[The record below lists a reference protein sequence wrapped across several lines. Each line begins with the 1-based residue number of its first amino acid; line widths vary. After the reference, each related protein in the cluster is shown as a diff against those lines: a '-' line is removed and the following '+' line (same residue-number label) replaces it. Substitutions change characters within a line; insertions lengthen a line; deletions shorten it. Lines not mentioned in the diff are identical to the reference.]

1 MRRTTIFAIAVLLLA
16 ATVMSAHAA
25 TITVTTTNDSG
36 PGSLRQALANA
47 NNGDTINFAVT
58 GAISLTS
65 GGLGI
70 TKNVTISGPGA
81 NQLAVNGNQALFV
94 FGVFPQ
100 KTVSISG
107 LRIRNAQVGV
117 YNNQGTVSVSN
128 CALSGNSGAGLY
140 NHVGASMTVA
150 NSNIS
155 NNFGTGAYNN
165 QGTLAVTSC
174 VLSDNSDAGIFNSG
188 TVTVS
193 NCALI
198 GNSGGMTSFGTLTVS
213 YCEISGNSGDGI
225 FNGGTLTVSNCALS
239 GNSGDGIGNRAF
251 GTASLTVVNSN
262 VSDNDGI
269 GISNYVEEFAA
280 LTATIRSTTVSG
292 NSAGGVLAQGGGV
305 IFGGSIQVTVT
316 DCTVSGNSFWG
327 GIHATGL
334 TNLTVTNS
342 TISGNSANTGF
353 PGGDSGGG
361 IYGANLV
368 ENSTISGNSAAT
380 SGGGIYGGVIEI
392 VNSTISGNSAGT
404 SGGGIYN
411 FPYSLN
417 VANSTITGNSAP
429 SGGGIYNV
437 GSVEVSN
444 TILNAG
450 ALGEN
455 IFNSSGTI
463 TSIGYNLSSDDG
475 GGYLTG
481 PGDQINTDPLL
492 GPLQDNGG
500 PTFTHA
506 LLPGSPA
513 IDAGDPNFTPPP
525 FFDQR
530 GPGFV
535 RVFNGRID
543 SDRLR
548 CNQRR
553 HQRLHQLPL
562 QRRHPLQRQRLPLR
576 LLRRRRSHQ
585 GRVQRHRLARRLDD
599 STFFGMFLYRAV
611 ESDGKI
617 RCGRFSSTRESS
629 FEVLTEQEWNHET
642 SICDRGSRAGSL
654 RLGRWRYGQRRT
666 RVNATRQRSQCGYR
680 QAGHRFPG
688 ADPGQGLRPLSPAR
702 ERREPGTVP
711 GGPQERQCGFRF
723 VRRG

>member
-1 MRRTTIFAIAVLLLA
+1 MT
-16 ATVMSAHAA
+16 MSAHAA
-25 TITVTTTNDSG
+25 TIPVTNTNDSG

-47 NNGDTINFAVT
+47 NNGDRINFAVT
-58 GAISLTS
+58 GTITLTS
-65 GGLGI
+65 DGLGI

-100 KTVSISG
+100 RTVSISG

-128 CALSGNSGAGLY
+128 CVLSGNSSAGLY
-140 NHVGASMTVA
+140 NHTGASMTVA

-155 NNFGTGAYNN
+155 NNSGTGADN
-165 QGTLAVTSC
+165 QGTLTVSSC
-174 VLSDNSDAGIFNSG
+174 VLSDNSNAGISNSG

-198 GNSGGMTSFGTLTVS
+198 GNSDGMTSFGTLTVS

-239 GNSGDGIGNRAF
+239 GNTYDGIGNRAF

-262 VSDNDGI
+262 VSDNGGI
-269 GISNYVEEFAA
+269 GISNYVEESTT
-280 LTATIRSTTVSG
+280 LTVTMRSTTVSG

-361 IYGANLV
+361 IYGADLV

-380 SGGGIYGGVIEI
+380 TGGGIYGGVIEI

-437 GSVEVSN
+437 GSLEVSN

-450 ALGEN
+450 ASGEN
-455 IFNSSGTI
+455 IFNDGGTI
-463 TSIGYNLSSDDG
+463 TSLGYNLSSDDG

-513 IDAGDPNFTPPP
+513 IDAGDPNFHPPP
-525 FFDQR
+525 FDDQR
-530 GPGFV
+530 GCP
-535 RVFNGRID
+535 RVSNGRID
-543 SDRLR
+543 T
-548 CNQRR
+548 
-553 HQRLHQLPL
+553 
-562 QRRHPLQRQRLPLR
+562 
-576 LLRRRRSHQ
+576 
-585 GRVQRHRLARRLDD
+585 G
-599 STFFGMFLYRAV
+599 
-611 ESDGKI
+611 
-617 RCGRFSSTRESS
+617 S
-629 FEVLTEQEWNHET
+629 FERQP
-642 SICDRGSRAGSL
+642 
-654 RLGRWRYGQRRT
+654 LGRSCVT
-666 RVNATRQRSQCGYR
+666 S
-680 QAGHRFPG
+680 
-688 ADPGQGLRPLSPAR
+688 RPRPTPAPR
-702 ERREPGTVP
+702 P
-711 GGPQERQCGFRF
+711 
-723 VRRG
+723 